1 MAAPQV
7 PDGGDGGGHFSLL
20 LLSVVVFLFNKLVFY
35 DKFFLRIMVCFSLCF
50 FSARVKMEWK
60 IV

>member
-1 MAAPQV
+1 MHIPGFLLLCGTPAMAAPQV

-35 DKFFLRIMVCFSLCF
+35 DKFFF
-50 FSARVKMEWK
+50 
-60 IV
+60 